1 MHNRTIIPVFMKNS
15 CRILI
20 PLLHL
25 AFSTFFRI
33 QIFFQL
39 LSYMHKCNECK
50 DSFLHITTIE
60 GNGYVVPSCL
70 WVEIN
75 SIQNSME
82 EFFDK
87 SDNFRSVTANKW
99 PFHVGRKCFKIGL
112 WCKLRRHFTGKKKAL
127 HLFTILAYVMH
138 SVRFVLILLSLSIYN
153 SDEIRFSEYAVH
165 SSGFR

>member
-1 MHNRTIIPVFMKNS
+1 MISTQCILGLFPVFMKNS
-15 CRILI
+15 CRVLI

-99 PFHVGRKCFKIGL
+99 PFHVRRKCFKMGL
-112 WCKLRRHFTGKKKAL
+112 WDVNFRDILPAKRKHCIYY
-127 HLFTILAYVMH
+127 ILAYVMH
-138 SVRFVLILLSLSIYN
+138 SV
-153 SDEIRFSEYAVH
+153 
-165 SSGFR
+165 GFG